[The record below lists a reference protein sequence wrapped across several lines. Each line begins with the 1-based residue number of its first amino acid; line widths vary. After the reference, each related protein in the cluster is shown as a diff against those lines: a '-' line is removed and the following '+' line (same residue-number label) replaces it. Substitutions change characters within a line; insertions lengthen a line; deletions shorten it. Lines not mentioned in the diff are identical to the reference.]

1 MVQNGLLVNYDLN
14 GGAATS
20 NLTAHA
26 KLTHAPGDTVMLW
39 QPDDEADDEST
50 GINDGHWTKSA
61 ALGNAVFV
69 GWSTVDCGAEPF
81 YD

>member
-1 MVQNGLLVNYDLN
+1 
-14 GGAATS
+14 
-20 NLTAHA
+20 
-26 KLTHAPGDTVMLW
+26 MLW